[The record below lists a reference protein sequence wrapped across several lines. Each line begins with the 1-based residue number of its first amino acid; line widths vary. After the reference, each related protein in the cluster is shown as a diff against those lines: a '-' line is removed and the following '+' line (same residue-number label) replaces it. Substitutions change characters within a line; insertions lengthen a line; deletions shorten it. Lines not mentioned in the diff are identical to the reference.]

1 MSTVTTVRR
10 VPRLTRAEFAAT
22 CLHPPTPVII
32 TDDQSVGA
40 DARTWTFAS
49 MRARWGHER
58 VEAAITPGGEWNYQ
72 TERHT
77 VSFAEIVDAAMAP
90 SGTGP
95 RISGTQMNLQTNI
108 RWASEGM
115 RVPPFVPPDQ
125 VASSN
130 LWLQSTGDKTHLH
143 WDAHMGAF
151 ALIQGESIALFVP
164 SDWASLYPIGS
175 GFGINWSRGCVFVG
189 MRRSFRVA
197 DAIHSSHACAGEMLF
212 CPPPGGIVC
221 TPPTSIGGTTG
232 GKNATC
238 RSVRSISGCSVS
250 IGCADG
256 RPLQYRVRVSLF
268 SCGPIGTHIRMKL
281 V

>member
-32 TDDQSVGA
+32 TDDHSVGP

-58 VEAAITPGGEWNYQ
+58 VEAAITPGGEWSYQ

-90 SGTGP
+90 SGTAP

-130 LWLQSTGDKTHLH
+130 LWLQATGDKTHLH
-143 WDAHMGAF
+143 WDAHMGAL
-151 ALIQGESIALFVP
+151 ALIRGEKEIVLFAP

-175 GFGINWSRGCVFVG
+175 GFGINWSRVDVF
-189 MRRSFRVA
+189 RWDAAQFPRFA
-197 DAIHSSHACAGEMLF
+197 DAHPIRLTLRAGEMLF
-212 CPPPGGIVC
+212 LPATWWHCVH
-221 TPPTSIGGTTG
+221 TTDASIGVNYWW
-232 GKNATC
+232 KEPD
-238 RSVRSISGCSVS
+238 V
-250 IGCADG
+250 
-256 RPLQYRVRVSLF
+256 PLGDVYERLLSFDALA
-268 SCGPIGTHIRMKL
+268 
-281 V
+281 